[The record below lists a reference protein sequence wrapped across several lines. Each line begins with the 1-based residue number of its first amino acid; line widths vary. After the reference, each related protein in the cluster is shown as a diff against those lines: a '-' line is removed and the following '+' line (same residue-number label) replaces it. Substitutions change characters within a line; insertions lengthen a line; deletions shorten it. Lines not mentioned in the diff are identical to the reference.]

1 MKARVQELSIEIE
14 NGNEKI
20 NSNLADLVR
29 KQKEFHLWVTADSK
43 ADEQTSLDRIED
55 IISTD
60 LETDEM
66 MKLFNRTS
74 EVLEVIL
81 KSQSG
86 QNFKTSAGKTLLI
99 GDINF
104 DTLDQIVWY
113 YSDDSPTINR
123 ISKAETFNGFDSNS
137 SNKSMCNE
145 TK

>member
-1 MKARVQELSIEIE
+1 MILKDTPVIMMFLRRRDELRYEEMKARVQELSIEIE

-43 ADEQTSLDRIED
+43 PDENSLDRIED

-74 EVLEVIL
+74 EVLETIL

-86 QNFKTSAGKTLLI
+86 QNFKTSAGKP
-99 GDINF
+99 
-104 DTLDQIVWY
+104 
-113 YSDDSPTINR
+113 S
-123 ISKAETFNGFDSNS
+123 
-137 SNKSMCNE
+137 
-145 TK
+145 TKLGTVPLF

>member
-1 MKARVQELSIEIE
+1 MLNSHALRRRDELRYEEMKSRVQELSIEIE

-29 KQKEFHLWVTADSK
+29 KQKEFHLWVTADSHDSEK
-43 ADEQTSLDRIED
+43 SLDRIED

-74 EVLEVIL
+74 EVLELIL

-86 QNFKTSAGKTLLI
+86 SNFKTSAGKMLL
-99 GDINF
+99 
-104 DTLDQIVWY
+104 LV
-113 YSDDSPTINR
+113 
-123 ISKAETFNGFDSNS
+123 
-137 SNKSMCNE
+137 
-145 TK
+145 